1 MTTWDHSVDLVVV
14 GSGGGGFV
22 AALTADHA
30 GSDVLLLEKRDV
42 VGGSTAMSGGI
53 VWIPNNRW
61 MTGAGV
67 PDSYDDAWAY
77 FDAVV
82 GDEGPWSSDERRR
95 AFLTAG
101 PQMLDFLDG
110 LGVGFLYCY
119 GYSDY
124 YSELK
129 GGRGE
134 GRAVEPVP
142 FDARLLGEW
151 SDKLQLGLAA
161 DIGLAVKTNELRFM
175 SQYNRSF
182 RCLATAARVFARTSV
197 ARARRQKLVT
207 NGAALIARM
216 LQAALT
222 RRVPIW
228 TEAPVEEL
236 IVSDGRVVGV
246 RTVKDVESILVEA
259 RKGVLLV
266 AGGFGHNAEMRVA
279 YSGDQPNDGRWSWAN
294 PGDTGE
300 TLSAAM
306 ELGAKTALLDEAWWL
321 PTPADAE
328 LAASTLNMARQR
340 PGAIFVDAAGQRFVN
355 EPNSK
360 MEVGKAMYAR
370 DKQSRAVP
378 CWLILDDGYR
388 RRYAHT
394 KGLPGRFP
402 KSWFER
408 GVLKRAETLEELARQ
423 CDIDPRGLRE
433 SVERFNRSARNGLDP
448 DFGRGQ
454 SAFNKSF
461 GDPGYKLNPA
471 LGPLDR
477 PPFYATQVIPT
488 DIGTCG
494 GLVCNEYAQVLDQQD
509 RPIPGLYAAGNST
522 ATVMGRH
529 YLGGGASIADSMVF
543 AHIAALH
550 ATKDEGQDLSNEL
563 TASHT
568 APDLGQQ

>member
-22 AALTADHA
+22 AALAADHG
-30 GSDVLLLEKRDV
+30 GSEVLLLEKRAV

-53 VWIPNNRW
+53 AWIPNNRW
-61 MTGAGV
+61 MAAAGV

-82 GDEGPWSSDERRR
+82 GDEGPWSSNERRR

-101 PQMLDFLDG
+101 PRMLEFLDE
-110 LGVGFLYCY
+110 LGVRFLYCD

-124 YSELK
+124 YTEFT
-129 GGRGE
+129 GGRAR

-142 FDARLLGEW
+142 FDARRLGEW
-151 SDKLQLGLAA
+151 SDKLQPGLAA
-161 DIGLAVKTNELRFM
+161 GIGLAVKTNEMRFM
-175 SQYNRSF
+175 SQYNRSV
-182 RCLATAARVFARTSV
+182 RCFVTAARVFARTCL
-197 ARARRQKLVT
+197 ARAGRQKLVT
-207 NGAALIARM
+207 NGAALIAQM
-216 LQAALT
+216 LQAALA

-228 TEAPVEEL
+228 TEAPVEDL

-246 RTVKDVESILVEA
+246 RTVKDGVPTLVEA
-259 RKGVLLV
+259 RRGVLLV
-266 AGGFGHNAEMRVA
+266 AGGFAHNAEMRRA
-279 YSGDQPNDGRWSWAN
+279 YSGDQPNDGHWTWAN

-300 TLSAAM
+300 ALSAAM
-306 ELGAKTALLDEAWWL
+306 RLGAKTALLDEAWWL
-321 PTPADAE
+321 PAPADPE
-328 LAASTLNMARQR
+328 LAASTLGMARQR
-340 PGAIFVDAAGQRFVN
+340 PGAILVDAAGQRFAN

-370 DKQSRAVP
+370 DRQSRAVP

-388 RRYAHT
+388 RRYAHI

-408 GVLKRAETLEELARQ
+408 GVLKKGETLDELARQ
-423 CDIDPRGLRE
+423 CDIDPRGLRDT
-433 SVERFNRSARNGLDP
+433 VERFNRNARNGGDP
-448 DFGRGQ
+448 EFGRGQ
-454 SAFNKSF
+454 SAFNKHN

-477 PPFYATQVIPT
+477 PPFYGTQVIPA

-494 GLVCNEYAQVLDQQD
+494 GLVTNEHAQVLDEKDQ
-509 RPIPGLYAAGNST
+509 PIPGLYAAGNTT

-529 YLGGGASIADSMVF
+529 YLGPGASISDSMVF
-543 AHIAALH
+543 GYLAALH
-550 ATKDEGQDLSNEL
+550 ATEIKRQDSSIKQ
-563 TASHT
+563 TA
-568 APDLGQQ
+568 

>member
-1 MTTWDHSVDLVVV
+1 MEGLRGRDEPGSLGRRRGMKAWDHSVDLVVV

-30 GSDVLLLEKRDV
+30 GSEVLLLEKREV

-53 VWIPNNRW
+53 AWIPNNRW
-61 MTGAGV
+61 MATAGV

-82 GDEGPWSSDERRR
+82 GDEGQWSSDERRH

-101 PQMLDFLDG
+101 PRMLEFLDG
-110 LGVGFLYCY
+110 LGVGFLFCD

-124 YSELK
+124 YTDLK
-129 GGRGE
+129 GGRAR

-142 FDARLLGEW
+142 FDAHRLGTW
-151 SDKLQLGLAA
+151 SDRLQQGLAGE
-161 DIGLAVKTNELRFM
+161 IGLAVKTNEMRFM

-182 RCLATAARVFARTSV
+182 RCFVTAARVFARTSV
-197 ARARRQKLVT
+197 ARVREQKLVT

-216 LQAALT
+216 LGAALD
-222 RRVPIW
+222 RRIPIW

-246 RTVKDVESILVEA
+246 RTVKDGVPTLVEA

-266 AGGFGHNAEMRVA
+266 AGGFSHDADMRRT

-300 TLSAAM
+300 VLKAAM
-306 ELGAKTALLDEAWWL
+306 SLGAKTALLDEAWWL
-321 PTPADAE
+321 PTLADEE

-340 PGAIFVDAAGQRFVN
+340 PGSIFVDAAWQLFVN
-355 EPNSK
+355 EPYAK
-360 MEVGKAMYAR
+360 MEVAKAMYAR

-402 KSWFER
+402 KSWLER
-408 GVLKRAETLEELARQ
+408 GVLKKGQTLEELARQ
-423 CDIDPRGLRE
+423 CDIDPRGLKE
-433 SVERFNRSARNGLDP
+433 TVERFNQHARRGVDP
-448 DFGRGQ
+448 D
-454 SAFNKSF
+454 
-461 GDPGYKLNPA
+461 
-471 LGPLDR
+471 
-477 PPFYATQVIPT
+477 
-488 DIGTCG
+488 
-494 GLVCNEYAQVLDQQD
+494 
-509 RPIPGLYAAGNST
+509 
-522 ATVMGRH
+522 
-529 YLGGGASIADSMVF
+529 
-543 AHIAALH
+543 
-550 ATKDEGQDLSNEL
+550 
-563 TASHT
+563 
-568 APDLGQQ
+568 